1 MFDPRRTSCDGP
13 AVKADW
19 LEDLVW
25 QDVRAFLANPAELL
39 ARVREQATEDDS
51 GDLEERH
58 ASLTNRLVAQHREKS
73 RYVKLYGQGHIDED
87 ELEIY
92 LADLKNQTENAK
104 LLIASV
110 EADLARKQ
118 EQALAAHSTEA
129 WFVAL
134 RKNLQ
139 DVERDGQQAAQ
150 DRRELLKLLVE
161 KIVAG
166 RYEVGRTKV
175 DITYRECRSRS
186 KRSKRARSS
195 PGTLIRQPLSRTQVW
210 TCSLSSLSL
219 FALQTE

>member
-1 MFDPRRTSCDGP
+1 M
-13 AVKADW
+13 
-19 LEDLVW
+19 
-25 QDVRAFLANPAELL
+25 RAFLANSGELL

-58 ASLTNRLVAQHREKS
+58 ASLTNRLAAQHREKS

-92 LADLKNQTENAK
+92 LADLKNQTENLK

-129 WFVAL
+129 WLVAL

-161 KIVAG
+161 KIVVG
-166 RYEVGRTKV
+166 RSKVGRTKV

-186 KRSKRARSS
+186 KRSMRA
-195 PGTLIRQPLSRTQVW
+195 
-210 TCSLSSLSL
+210 
-219 FALQTE
+219 

>member
-1 MFDPRRTSCDGP
+1 
-13 AVKADW
+13 
-19 LEDLVW
+19 
-25 QDVRAFLANPAELL
+25 
-39 ARVREQATEDDS
+39 
-51 GDLEERH
+51 
-58 ASLTNRLVAQHREKS
+58 
-73 RYVKLYGQGHIDED
+73 
-87 ELEIY
+87 